1 MNDNNYAKSLTFLIL
16 AQSMVALNIVISKF
30 LLTSIPVFVLLAI
43 RFSFASLVLIPLHFI
58 SAARKIPMTQHL
70 KSATNKDWTFFA
82 AQALCAGV
90 LFNCL
95 MLTGLNHTDANLAGI
110 ITSALPALIAL
121 LSWLILGEKL
131 SSQKALCILFATIGL
146 IIVAYSKLKGP
157 TQHHSFFGDFVVL
170 LALLPEAGYYI
181 LCKLHSGRL
190 PVFLTSSLMNG
201 INAIILI
208 PAIFLSHWDPSSISL
223 ANWAILLII
232 SLSSGLFYVFWFVG
246 SRNVDGVMA
255 SLSTAIMP
263 ISTAIF
269 AWIIL
274 SEKLSGLQILGM
286 GLVVLSIS
294 LYAKR

>member
-1 MNDNNYAKSLTFLIL
+1 MNDNTYAKSLIFLIL
-16 AQSMVALNIVISKF
+16 AQSMVALNIVISK
-30 LLTSIPVFVLLAI
+30 LLLESIPVFVLLAI
-43 RFSFASLVLIPLHFI
+43 RFSFASLVLLPLHFM
-58 SAARKIPMTQHL
+58 SNARKIPITQHL
-70 KSATNKDWTFFA
+70 KSASNKDWTFFA
-82 AQALCAGV
+82 AQALSAGV

-95 MLTGLNHTDANLAGI
+95 MLFGLNHTDANLAGI

-131 SSQKALCILFATIGL
+131 SSQKALCIFFATIGL
-146 IIVAYSKLKGP
+146 VIVAYSKLKGP
-157 TQHHSFFGDFVVL
+157 AHHHSFFGDFVVL
-170 LALLPEAGYYI
+170 LALLPEACYYI

-201 INAIILI
+201 INAVILI
-208 PAIFLSHWDPSSISL
+208 PAIFLTSWDPSSIST
-223 ANWAILLII
+223 ANWAILLLI

-255 SLSTAIMP
+255 SLSTAVMP